1 MNSRKGVLALAKR
14 VQGDCSQSSSSV
26 GRGQLGVWGGG
37 NEWERTGGKLFRAEC
52 LYLDLYDGKEKVK
65 RHLND
70 NCKIRKKSFRNIKM

>member
-1 MNSRKGVLALAKR
+1 MIAVRAVPP
-14 VQGDCSQSSSSV
+14 
-26 GRGQLGVWGGG
+26 LGGGSWGFGGGG